1 MAELAQSLGPVAC
14 PDFSSQLQ
22 SARAPG
28 PGYPEPR
35 DRAIH
40 LGGHVC
46 QPGRSGNRP
55 NRGGDRCD

>member
-1 MAELAQSLGPVAC
+1 MAESAQSFGPVGC

-28 PGYPEPR
+28 PGHPEPR
-35 DRAIH
+35 DRAIRF
-40 LGGHVC
+40 GGLVF

-55 NRGGDRCD
+55 NRGGDRSD